1 MWGHG
6 QNAVRVSG
14 YSVSN
19 QGATVSAGSRQGAGQ
34 LTDVPGIS
42 VGCWS
47 DHAGMTGCTV
57 VLCPAGALAAVD
69 VRGGAPGTRETD
81 LLAPGMLVEKVH
93 AILLAGGSAF
103 GLAAAT
109 GVMGWLAERGHGFP
123 SGPGEIV
130 VPIVP
135 GAVVFDLGVG
145 DPRAFPDHRA
155 GVAACEAS
163 GRHVDEGAVGAG
175 TGCTTDKLFG
185 PSRALPGGQGT
196 SSLRLDAAY
205 GGYVVG
211 ALMVVN
217 AVGHVGEI
225 RRPTP
230 ERGEAIGAGPWYL
243 APPEGL
249 APSRLNTTIGVVAT
263 DAPIDRQ
270 AAMRI
275 AWMAHDGLARAI
287 DPVHTPFDGD
297 VIFVLS
303 TALPGDSNAATA
315 VDGRRWGR
323 PTELT
328 VAALGAAAADLVAEA
343 VIRGVQAGRR
353 QRES

>member
-1 MWGHG
+1 MRDWSRHSSG
-6 QNAVRVSG
+6 QV
-14 YSVSN
+14 
-19 QGATVSAGSRQGAGQ
+19 
-34 LTDVPGIS
+34 TDVPGIS

-57 VLCPAGALAAVD
+57 VLCPEGALAAVE

-81 LLAPGMLVEKVH
+81 LLAPGMLVERVH
-93 AILLAGGSAF
+93 GILLAGGSAF

-109 GVMGWLAERGHGFP
+109 GVMGWLADRGHGFP

-135 GAVVFDLGVG
+135 GAVVFDLGIG
-145 DPRAFPDHRA
+145 NPRAFPDHGA
-155 GVAACEAS
+155 GVAACEGS
-163 GRHVDEGAVGAG
+163 GRHVAEGAVGAG

-185 PSRALPGGQGT
+185 PALALPGGQGT
-196 SSLRLDAAY
+196 ASLRLDAAY

-217 AVGHVGEI
+217 AVGHVGET
-225 RRPTP
+225 RRPP
-230 ERGEAIGAGPWYL
+230 FERREALGTGPWYSV
-243 APPEGL
+243 PSQGL
-249 APSRLNTTIGVVAT
+249 SPSRLNTTIGVVAT

-270 AAMRI
+270 GALRI
-275 AWMAHDGLARAI
+275 AWMAHDGLARVI

-303 TALPGDSNAATA
+303 TALPEDSNVATA
-315 VDGRRWGR
+315 VDGHRWGR
-323 PTELT
+323 PTALT
-328 VAALGAAAADLVAEA
+328 LAALGAAAADVVAEA
-343 VIRGVQAGRR
+343 VIRGVEAGRR
-353 QRES
+353 QRGS

>member
-1 MWGHG
+1 MS
-6 QNAVRVSG
+6 QL
-14 YSVSN
+14 
-19 QGATVSAGSRQGAGQ
+19 SRQSSGQ

-47 DHAGMTGCTV
+47 DPVGMTGCTV
-57 VLCPAGALAAVD
+57 VLCPGGAIAAVD

-81 LLAPGMLVEKVH
+81 LLAPGMLVERVH
-93 AILLAGGSAF
+93 GILLAGGSAF

-109 GVMGWLAERGHGFP
+109 GVMGWLSDRGHGFP
-123 SGPGEIV
+123 SGPGEMV

-135 GAVVFDLGVG
+135 AAVVFDLAIG
-145 DPRAFPDHRA
+145 DPRAFPDHHS
-155 GVAACEAS
+155 GVAACDSS
-163 GRHVDEGAVGAG
+163 GSNVAEGSVGAG

-185 PSRALPGGQGT
+185 PSHALPGGQGT
-196 SSLRLDAAY
+196 ASLRLDEAY
-205 GGYVVG
+205 GGFVVG

-217 AVGHVGEI
+217 AVGHVGGS
-225 RRPTP
+225 RRPNHESSEGT
-230 ERGEAIGAGPWYL
+230 GSVPWYM
-243 APPEGL
+243 APPGGL
-249 APSRLNTTIGVVAT
+249 APARLNTTIGVVAT

-270 AAMRI
+270 AALRI

-303 TALPGDSNAATA
+303 TALPDVPNRATA
-315 VDGRRWGR
+315 VDGHRWGR

-328 VAALGAAAADLVAEA
+328 VAAIGAAAADLVAAA
-343 VIRGVQAGRR
+343 VIRGVHAGRR
-353 QRES
+353 DRGV